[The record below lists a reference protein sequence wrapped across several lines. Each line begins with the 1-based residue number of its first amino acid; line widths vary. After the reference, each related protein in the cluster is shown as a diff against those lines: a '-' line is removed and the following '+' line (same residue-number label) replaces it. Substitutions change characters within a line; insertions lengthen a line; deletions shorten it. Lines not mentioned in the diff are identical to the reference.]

1 VVDGVSGFIGAV
13 LNKKSRGQEWQVAMA
28 STYHNHII
36 VCGVGRLGY
45 RTIVELLKFGRE
57 VVGVES
63 DPNGKFVEQTLA
75 LGVPVIIAD
84 AGRSENLRKAG
95 VERADAIIPC
105 TDNELRNLDIA
116 LDARE
121 ANPGIKVVMRMFD
134 ADLAERVE
142 KGFGIHTA
150 FSTSALAAPIFAAAA
165 MRLNVKHSFYVGE
178 ELLNI
183 SEAVIEPGSQ
193 LVGWTL
199 KQLETEL
206 DLSVVSHQSQARTDI
221 HPNPE
226 LHLSSGDVLL
236 VLASIQQLHRLN
248 HLNQSLHQHV

>member
-1 VVDGVSGFIGAV
+1 M
-13 LNKKSRGQEWQVAMA
+13 AMA
-28 STYHNHII
+28 STYSNHII

-45 RTIVELLKFGRE
+45 RTVVELLKFGRE
-57 VVGVES
+57 VIGIES

-95 VERADAIIPC
+95 IDRADAIIPC

-121 ANPGIKVVMRMFD
+121 ANPNIKVVMRMFD
-134 ADLAERVE
+134 ADLAQRVE

-183 SEAVIEPGSQ
+183 VEVAIEPGSH
-193 LVGWTL
+193 LIGWTV
-199 KQLETEL
+199 KQLEMEF
-206 DLSVVSHQSQARTDI
+206 DLSVVAHQSNSRTDI
-221 HPNPE
+221 HPDPE
-226 LHLSSGDVLL
+226 LHLNDGDVLL
-236 VLASIQQLHRLN
+236 VLTSIQKLHQLNRLN
-248 HLNQSLHQHV
+248 QGVHAHA